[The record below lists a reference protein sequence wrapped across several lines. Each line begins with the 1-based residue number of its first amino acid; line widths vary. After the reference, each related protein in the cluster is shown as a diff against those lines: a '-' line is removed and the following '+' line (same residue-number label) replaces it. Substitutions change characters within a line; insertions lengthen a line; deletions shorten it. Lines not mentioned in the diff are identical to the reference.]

1 MKEIQG
7 KWTLVQVSKGSSNQE
22 LTVGSGLKNRAVYLY
37 IQLSAAVSV
46 KIRKSGPLWVTF
58 QSLENP
64 SMEFALVQLFS
75 TKKAIFSCKKVAI
88 VALLFFFSFLTDF
101 DDLFDDDDLQWS
113 KKHFKILLYSL
124 LGLKYVLNIVC
135 KLRPDYL
142 TFIWFVQLYFH
153 YTGNKKSWFIN

>member
-1 MKEIQG
+1 MVLKIG
-7 KWTLVQVSKGSSNQE
+7 LYTYTSNYLLLYQWRLGNLALCE
-22 LTVGSGLKNRAVYLY
+22 SLFKVY
-37 IQLSAAVSV
+37 
-46 KIRKSGPLWVTF
+46 K
-58 QSLENP
+58 NP

-142 TFIWFVQLYFH
+142 TFIWFVQLYFY